1 MSWYDLFSKTILSRG
16 YDYYKDDA
24 VVEFYEDE
32 NILSAVVEGSEDY
45 EVSIE
50 LNNGDPEYMYCSCP
64 YAADDNNCKHMA
76 AVLFEWEFS
85 KTDSNE
91 MPTAETDISEVVKNA
106 ERELVD
112 NFLIKY
118 LSENDELLAEFRM
131 MITQTVS
138 KEDIIIFKRIVD
150 DIFDN
155 NLYNGYISY
164 RNAMDFAMEM
174 ESFIYSYIDAM
185 IDSSCI
191 EEAIELIN
199 YIYNSLIDIDIDDS
213 GGETGIIGDAF
224 RKMWQKITD
233 KADMQ
238 LKKRL
243 FDYFINILNK
253 NSVFYFGDVIEG
265 FLFDNFNEKE
275 FLEKEIMFINKKI
288 NAAQK
293 SGDEHLRKYEL
304 EKWHLKAIDVYKKQG
319 MDSKFIEDYCK
330 SNWFLPDL
338 RQYYIDKCLENNEY
352 EKAAGALEESI
363 EMDKMYPGLVN
374 DYMLKLKDIYK
385 KCGKKEKYIG
395 ILWDIVTKTSA
406 GDMDNYRELKLL
418 YSEKEWETERE
429 KVFSAVEKGTY
440 LGWLYAE
447 EKLYDRLLKYVV
459 NSQGLCEIKK
469 YTKILKDKYP
479 EELLKKYNYE
489 LDKMTDRASNRQ
501 TYNEI
506 AHILTSLLKI
516 KGGNDYVKNKIKT
529 YKSLYPRRKA
539 MIEELGAVTTK

>member
-1 MSWYDLFSKTILSRG
+1 MSWYDLFSKIILSRG

-24 VVEFYEDE
+24 VVEFYENG

-50 LNNGDPEYMYCSCP
+50 LNNGEPEYMYCSCP

-91 MPTAETDISEVVKNA
+91 MPIDKTDISEMVKNA

-138 KEDIIIFKRIVD
+138 KEDIITLKRIVNG
-150 DIFDN
+150 IFDN

-164 RNAMDFAMEM
+164 RNAMDFAMEI
-174 ESFIYSYIDAM
+174 ESFIYGYIDAM

-191 EEAIELIN
+191 EEAMELIN

-213 GGETGIIGDAF
+213 GGETGIIVDAF
-224 RKMWQKITD
+224 REMWQKIID

-238 LKKRL
+238 LKNRL
-243 FDYFINILNK
+243 FDHFINILNK
-253 NSVFYFGDVIEG
+253 NSVFYFDDVIEG

-293 SGDEHLRKYEL
+293 SGDEHLRKT
-304 EKWHLKAIDVYKKQG
+304 
-319 MDSKFIEDYCK
+319 K
-330 SNWFLPDL
+330 SN
-338 RQYYIDKCLENNEY
+338 
-352 EKAAGALEESI
+352 
-363 EMDKMYPGLVN
+363 
-374 DYMLKLKDIYK
+374 
-385 KCGKKEKYIG
+385 
-395 ILWDIVTKTSA
+395 
-406 GDMDNYRELKLL
+406 
-418 YSEKEWETERE
+418 
-429 KVFSAVEKGTY
+429 
-440 LGWLYAE
+440 
-447 EKLYDRLLKYVV
+447 DRR
-459 NSQGLCEIKK
+459 
-469 YTKILKDKYP
+469 T
-479 EELLKKYNYE
+479 
-489 LDKMTDRASNRQ
+489 
-501 TYNEI
+501 
-506 AHILTSLLKI
+506 
-516 KGGNDYVKNKIKT
+516 
-529 YKSLYPRRKA
+529 
-539 MIEELGAVTTK
+539 

>member
-1 MSWYDLFSKTILSRG
+1 M
-16 YDYYKDDA
+16 
-24 VVEFYEDE
+24 
-32 NILSAVVEGSEDY
+32 
-45 EVSIE
+45 
-50 LNNGDPEYMYCSCP
+50 
-64 YAADDNNCKHMA
+64 
-76 AVLFEWEFS
+76 
-85 KTDSNE
+85 
-91 MPTAETDISEVVKNA
+91 
-106 ERELVD
+106 
-112 NFLIKY
+112 
-118 LSENDELLAEFRM
+118 
-131 MITQTVS
+131 
-138 KEDIIIFKRIVD
+138 
-150 DIFDN
+150 
-155 NLYNGYISY
+155 
-164 RNAMDFAMEM
+164 
-174 ESFIYSYIDAM
+174 
-185 IDSSCI
+185 
-191 EEAIELIN
+191 ELIN

-213 GGETGIIGDAF
+213 GGETGIIVDAF
-224 RKMWQKITD
+224 REMWQKIID

-238 LKKRL
+238 LKNRL
-243 FDYFINILNK
+243 FDHFINILNK
-253 NSVFYFGDVIEG
+253 NGVFYFDDVIEG

-288 NAAQK
+288 NAATK
-293 SGDEHLRKYEL
+293 SSDEHLREYEL

-374 DYMLKLKDIYK
+374 NYMLKLKDIYK
-385 KCGKKEKYIG
+385 KCGKKEKYIE

-406 GDMDNYRELKLL
+406 RDMDNYRELKLL

-440 LGWLYAE
+440 LGRLYAE

-459 NSQGLCEIKK
+459 SSQGLCEIKN

-489 LDKMTDRASNRQ
+489 LDKMTNRASNRQ
-501 TYNEI
+501 TYKEI
-506 AHILTSLLKI
+506 ADILTSLLKI

-539 MIEELGAVTTK
+539 MIEELDAVPTK